1 MWADGRDKTAGGRVP
16 QLPEAAD
23 RHRGREPAASD
34 GRDDADEQMQGRPGR
49 GDHQA
54 DPPVPAC
61 PTGKNEQHPLPVQ
74 LWLYGLFACRKMNG
88 LMVLEDLRC

>member
-1 MWADGRDKTAGGRVP
+1 MDEIKQLAEEFRSCQKLLTAIG
-16 QLPEAAD
+16 
-23 RHRGREPAASD
+23 GREPAASD

-49 GDHQA
+49 GDHRA